1 MFHVWYN
8 LSFHSLKEDGILWNT
23 PKKRKSVAMIY
34 RKRYGATVGRHQE
47 NGGPSRR
54 YNWGD
59 TPLIFDNKKIRVD
72 HRTMEYF
79 ELNRLAPKTYE
90 KVMAETKEI
99 RDKVRDAFG
108 QFAPRDKDVRVM
120 YQGE

>member
-1 MFHVWYN
+1 
-8 LSFHSLKEDGILWNT
+8 
-23 PKKRKSVAMIY
+23 MIY

-108 QFAPRDKDVRVM
+108 QFSPRDKDVRVM